1 MLGHGAISQR
11 AISSVFQPKAAG
23 AGAPI
28 ISHGGLHHISEGMG
42 DVGDGPR
49 VPQTLHTIEQ
59 GVTTP

>member
-11 AISSVFQPKAAG
+11 AISSITQYFAAST
-23 AGAPI
+23 PV

-59 GVTTP
+59 GIAT